1 MNTQGMQLARG
12 LRDGK
17 GRSEGARGGLP
28 LKDESLDFP
37 TLMAETGAPD
47 PRWCSYF
54 FLYDG
59 SKVKEEGDPTRAGIC
74 YFYPKDTP
82 LEQQELLC
90 GQLAGVCRCVSELSC
105 SPVRLLRLRRR
116 KFAICMRGDFLWA
129 LGCAVEIPDVS
140 IHGFLEQ
147 LIGLFCF
154 YNGPVRQSYQ
164 LHSPE
169 ELAIQW
175 GLYLSHLQ
183 GGATELHHIFSSL
196 RTIDSTRIDPLLLLK
211 AALILQACQRCSLVL
226 AGCILY
232 CGRVVS
238 TQMPPDLTA
247 KVLVNET
254 EANNQDL
261 KHLAN
266 GVTSPDSTPLSSSV
280 TSIPVFLT
288 PSELHAL
295 RCPPV
300 DWACRSHCLPLQA
313 NQTKK
318 SRLLSRTLSDTPAP
332 ESEPPSLDSTFR
344 TPNSHQTMPCSTRSS
359 LSDEMCFS
367 PSPSLNA
374 FSHTPLPQHH
384 PGSCDQVLANGT
396 QLTGS
401 QEVWQGQG
409 QDGSILGAPH
419 GENGGISESHEGSHN
434 RGDCYGDSVKEERRH
449 EEDREVANETE
460 PHGANA
466 QSGEEQ
472 SHRNNSWNPNNSCK
486 DGSPEDE
493 EEESRNADNRLMRKE
508 QGSHNE
514 EESLSSEGA
523 QKDEA
528 PTCMSS
534 SGASEPTLVAMT
546 LYQHRVRGLVLALLV
561 EPNFQ
566 SDAAAMEE
574 VHHSSLASLNGLEA
588 HLRSTTVGTPGP
600 PGGYTFAHYDCL
612 QNTLTTNL
620 SGGAGSPQ
628 ERSFVRATSLL
639 HSQFSQ
645 SVTLQETI
653 VRSAGAAVYG
663 TRSAAQ
669 ETYFLQQGAT
679 VRNSG
684 VPNPQDSAFS
694 LPSKARHRLLKHG
707 VNLL

>member
-1 MNTQGMQLARG
+1 
-12 LRDGK
+12 
-17 GRSEGARGGLP
+17 
-28 LKDESLDFP
+28 
-37 TLMAETGAPD
+37 MAEAATPD
-47 PRWCSYF
+47 PRWCCYF

-59 SKVKEEGDPTRAGIC
+59 SKVKEEGDPTSAGIC
-74 YFYPKDTP
+74 YFYPTETAAD
-82 LEQQELLC
+82 QQDLLC

-116 KFAICMRGDFLWA
+116 KFAVCTRGDFLWA
-129 LGCAVEIPDVS
+129 LGCAVDIPDIS

-154 YNGPVRQSYQ
+154 YNGPVRESYQ
-164 LHSPE
+164 LRSKE
-169 ELAIQW
+169 ELAAQW
-175 GLYLSHLQ
+175 GKYLSHLQ

-196 RTIDSTRIDPLLLLK
+196 RTIDSTHIDPLLLLK
-211 AALILQACQRCSLVL
+211 AALILQACQRCPLVL

-247 KVLVNET
+247 KVLVHET
-254 EANNQDL
+254 EAYSQD
-261 KHLAN
+261 LAN
-266 GVTSPDSTPLSSSV
+266 GVTPTESNV

-313 NQTKK
+313 NHTKK
-318 SRLLSRTLSDTPAP
+318 SRLSRTLSDTPDP
-332 ESEPPSLDSTFR
+332 ESGLDTTYR
-344 TPNSHQTMPCSTRSS
+344 TSDSHQTVPCSTPSS
-359 LSDEMCFS
+359 VSDDPCFR
-367 PSPSLNA
+367 PSPSLSVFGDA
-374 FSHTPLPQHH
+374 PFSQDHS
-384 PGSCDQVLANGT
+384 GSCDQVLANGT
-396 QLTGS
+396 LQPS
-401 QEVWQGQG
+401 MQERSGAQE
-409 QDGSILGAPH
+409 QDEEILGAPLPAPPLKD
-419 GENGGISESHEGSHN
+419 ENGEDCESRDNGHQG
-434 RGDCYGDSVKEERRH
+434 GGGDSDSSKQQDGCGEQGQP
-449 EEDREVANETE
+449 ANEE
-460 PHGANA
+460 PGNETGP
-466 QSGEEQ
+466 QGPRQRSDEEQLEKIDRQEPNDNKGGSEQDGGRKGEEMGRNTE
-472 SHRNNSWNPNNSCK
+472 HRLRGTGVWGVCS
-486 DGSPEDE
+486 
-493 EEESRNADNRLMRKE
+493 EESQNNE
-508 QGSHNE
+508 SIQGGKTPPYTPA
-514 EESLSSEGA
+514 LGA
-523 QKDEA
+523 L
-528 PTCMSS
+528 P
-534 SGASEPTLVAMT
+534 PPLVAMA

-574 VHHSSLASLNGLEA
+574 VHYSSLASLNGLEA
-588 HLRSTTVGTPGP
+588 HLRSTTAGTPGP
-600 PGGYTFAHYDCL
+600 PGGYTFAHHDCL

-620 SGGAGSPQ
+620 SGGAGGPL

-639 HSQFSQ
+639 HSHFSQ
-645 SVTLQETI
+645 AVTLQEAI
-653 VRSAGAAVYG
+653 VRNAGSAVYG
-663 TRSAAQ
+663 TRSTAQ